1 MSTPGRPAAS
11 DHETWEELAVGYAL
25 DALEPGDDQA
35 FRHHLRTCD
44 TCAQTIAD
52 TQSVMT
58 DLAYAA
64 EPVEP
69 PRSLK
74 EAIRSG
80 IEASDRPPLHP
91 FPATRTAQ
99 LAEPVPFVRPTR
111 RAERRQSLLLARPW
125 MAVAAS
131 VVVLLSLVLWNVVL
145 QADNSVKR
153 RQLLQASE
161 VTRCISETGCRLV
174 PIKDPGGTTKAT
186 ALVRGSSVSLLVTDL
201 PRNDRKAG
209 TYWLWQIGTG
219 TSAAPVPVQGF
230 DVVYRG
236 TSVVPA
242 GTLHDPAAVA
252 KLAISSEPSRERP
265 ATPTRVLGAG
275 IVQS

>member
-35 FRHHLRTCD
+35 FRDHLRTCD

-80 IEASDRPPLHP
+80 IEASDRRPLQP
-91 FPATRTAQ
+91 FPTTRTAQ
-99 LAEPVPFVRPTR
+99 LADPLPFVRPTARADR
-111 RAERRQSLLLARPW
+111 RRSLLMARPW

-153 RQLLQASE
+153 RQLLQASA
-161 VTRCISETGCRLV
+161 VTRCVSDASCRTV
-174 PIKDPGGTTKAT
+174 PILDKPGGTTRAT

-201 PRNDRKAG
+201 PRNDRRAG
-209 TYWLWQIGTG
+209 TYWLWQVTG
-219 TSAAPVPVQGF
+219 SSPDPVPVQGF
-230 DVVYRG
+230 DVLYRG
-236 TSVVPA
+236 TSVVAA
-242 GTLHDPAAVA
+242 GTLRDPSAVKA
-252 KLAISSEPSRERP
+252 LAISREPSRNLP
-265 ATPTRVLGAG
+265 VKPTTVLGSGTVA
-275 IVQS
+275 S